1 MLTRKC
7 RSFYINFL
15 MINFDLFVSTTLSIG
30 NPLEVFCKKSDL
42 INFINFTGKHL
53 QWICIFQK
61 KSRKRTSLQ
70 ELTFYEIF
78 LSIYFMEYL
87 QTVASVFIITVFN
100 LINIR
105 LLFSVYAEVFGIPR
119 GEKGSKTRK
128 LGAS

>member
-1 MLTRKC
+1 M
-7 RSFYINFL
+7 
-15 MINFDLFVSTTLSIG
+15 
-30 NPLEVFCKKSDL
+30 
-42 INFINFTGKHL
+42 
-53 QWICIFQK
+53 
-61 KSRKRTSLQ
+61 Q

-119 GEKGSKTRK
+119 GGKGSKTRK

>member
-1 MLTRKC
+1 
-7 RSFYINFL
+7 
-15 MINFDLFVSTTLSIG
+15 
-30 NPLEVFCKKSDL
+30 
-42 INFINFTGKHL
+42 
-53 QWICIFQK
+53 
-61 KSRKRTSLQ
+61 
-70 ELTFYEIF
+70 
-78 LSIYFMEYL
+78 MEYL